1 MQGVNATQ
9 TNVSIAPFRAECSS
23 MLEGRGGER
32 RGREGKARQGK
43 ARQGRQGKG
52 RQGKGLGLG
61 KRNWNF
67 SPCDIT
73 MSSRH
78 FSIEFSYLLFQ

>member
-43 ARQGRQGKG
+43 ARQGKARQGKA
-52 RQGKGLGLG
+52 RQTREGKTREGFRVREAEL
-61 KRNWNF
+61 
-67 SPCDIT
+67 
-73 MSSRH
+73 
-78 FSIEFSYLLFQ
+78 EFLAL